1 MTRVT
6 RATEPPAGTTYPWH
20 DAPQPTIAMDTDR
33 KAVRGRRAGVVT
45 RCLANVVDVATV
57 ALTLAGGYV
66 VFAATRFLLSPT
78 RFRFPAPSLTL
89 LIVAGLCVLTVYF
102 AVTWSVVGGTYGDRM
117 LGLRVIDDGCAR
129 LGWGRAVVRAVLC
142 TVFLPGV
149 LWVLV
154 SRENR
159 SVQDLLVRSSVV
171 YD

>member
-1 MTRVT
+1 MIAVDAA
-6 RATEPPAGTTYPWH
+6 RA
-20 DAPQPTIAMDTDR
+20 
-33 KAVRGRRAGVVT
+33 AVRGRRAGVVT
-45 RCLANVVDVATV
+45 RCLANVVDAATV
-57 ALTLAGGYV
+57 TLILAAGYV
-66 VFAATRFLLSPT
+66 AFTATRFLLSPT
-78 RFRFPAPSLTL
+78 RFRFPAPSLVV

-102 AVTWSVVGGTYGDRM
+102 AVTWTAVGGTYGDRM
-117 LGLRVIDDGCAR
+117 LGLRVIDDGGGL
-129 LGWGRAVVRAVLC
+129 LGWRRAVVRAVLC